1 MGWAEVVGTSV
12 RPLATGRQAGPSR
25 GVTLEVPGG
34 WREAALGCLH
44 GGMSEKRLIITGAS
58 SGIGEAVARQSV
70 ARGWQVLA
78 VARRAERLAALRADI
93 GCEVLAADLTDEGDV
108 ERLAEAAA
116 AFRPTGLVQVAG
128 GAKGAAPLGETTI
141 EDWRWMF
148 EVNVI
153 ATKRVID
160 AVLPLLRASTAP
172 GADGA
177 GGYAEIMVVT
187 SIAATVAYQN
197 GSGYNAAKSAEKQ
210 LVDVLRLELHGE
222 PIRVMEIAPGM
233 VWTEEF
239 SLVRFGG
246 DRSKAE
252 AIYRDVQ
259 DPLSADDVARVM
271 TDILALPGHVSV
283 DETIIKPVAQT
294 HPWMVH
300 KGPLVAKG

>member
-1 MGWAEVVGTSV
+1 
-12 RPLATGRQAGPSR
+12 
-25 GVTLEVPGG
+25 
-34 WREAALGCLH
+34 
-44 GGMSEKRLIITGAS
+44 MSEKRLIITGAS
-58 SGIGEAVARQSV
+58 SGIGEAVVRQSV
-70 ARGWQVLA
+70 ARGWTVLA
-78 VARRAERLAALRADI
+78 VARRAERLEALRAET
-93 GCEVLAADLTDEGDV
+93 GCEVLSADLTDEADI
-108 ERLAEAAA
+108 ERLAHAAA

-148 EVNVI
+148 EANVI
-153 ATKRVID
+153 GTKRVID
-160 AVLPLLRASTAP
+160 AVLPLLRASTA
-172 GADGA
+172 D

-222 PIRVMEIAPGM
+222 PIRVMEVAPGM

-246 DRSKAE
+246 DRAKAD
-252 AIYRDVQ
+252 AVYKDVQ
-259 DPLSADDVARVM
+259 DPLSADDVAKVM

-300 KGPLVAKG
+300 KGPLQAKA

>member
-1 MGWAEVVGTSV
+1 
-12 RPLATGRQAGPSR
+12 
-25 GVTLEVPGG
+25 
-34 WREAALGCLH
+34 
-44 GGMSEKRLIITGAS
+44 MSEKRIIVTGAS
-58 SGIGEAVARQSV
+58 SGIGEAVARQAV
-70 ARGWQVLA
+70 ARGWHVLA
-78 VARRAERLAALRADI
+78 VARRAERLEALAADI

-108 ERLAEAAA
+108 ARLAAA
-116 AFRPTGLVQVAG
+116 AADFRPTSLVQVAG
-128 GAKGAAPLGETTI
+128 GAKGSAHLAETTI

-148 EVNVI
+148 ESNVI
-153 ATKRVID
+153 AAKRVID
-160 AVLPLLRASTAP
+160 AVLPQLRASTNPSGDAP
-172 GADGA
+172 

-187 SIAATVAYQN
+187 SIAATVAYAG

-222 PIRVMEIAPGM
+222 PIRVMEVAPGM

-239 SLVRFGG
+239 SLVRFEG
-246 DRSKAE
+246 DQEKAD
-252 AIYRDVQ
+252 AVYKDVQ

-300 KGPLVAKG
+300 RGPLQAKA

>member
-1 MGWAEVVGTSV
+1 
-12 RPLATGRQAGPSR
+12 
-25 GVTLEVPGG
+25 
-34 WREAALGCLH
+34 
-44 GGMSEKRLIITGAS
+44 MSEKRIIVTGAS
-58 SGIGEAVARQSV
+58 SGIGEAVARQAV

-78 VARRAERLAALRADI
+78 VARRAERLEALAAEI

-108 ERLAEAAA
+108 ARLGETAAS
-116 AFRPTGLVQVAG
+116 FRPTSLVQVAG
-128 GAKGAAPLGETTI
+128 GAKGAAHLAETTI

-148 EVNVI
+148 ESNVI
-153 ATKRVID
+153 AAKRVID
-160 AVLPLLRASTAP
+160 AVLPQLRASTRPSA
-172 GADGA
+172 AGA

-187 SIAATVAYQN
+187 SIAATVAYAG

-222 PIRVMEIAPGM
+222 PIRVMEVAPGM

-239 SLVRFGG
+239 SLVRFEG
-246 DRSKAE
+246 DKEKAD
-252 AIYRDVQ
+252 AVYKDVQ

-300 KGPLVAKG
+300 RGPLVAKG

>member
-1 MGWAEVVGTSV
+1 MS
-12 RPLATGRQAGPSR
+12 
-25 GVTLEVPGG
+25 
-34 WREAALGCLH
+34 H
-44 GGMSEKRLIITGAS
+44 MSEKRIIVTGAS
-58 SGIGEAVARQSV
+58 SGIGEAVARQAV

-78 VARRAERLAALRADI
+78 VARRAERLEALAAET
-93 GCEVLAADLTDEGDV
+93 GCETFAADLTDEAAV
-108 ERLAEAAA
+108 AAFAEAAA

-128 GAKGAAPLGETTI
+128 GAKGAAHLAETTI
-141 EDWRWMF
+141 DDWRWMF
-148 EVNVI
+148 ESNVI

-160 AVLPLLRASTAP
+160 AVLPLLRASTQ
-172 GADGA
+172 D

-187 SIAATVAYQN
+187 SIAATVSYQG

-239 SLVRFGG
+239 SLVRFDG
-246 DRSKAE
+246 DQAKAD
-252 AIYRDVQ
+252 AVYQDVQ
-259 DPLSADDVARVM
+259 DPLSADDVAHVM

-300 KGPLVAKG
+300 KGPLQAKA

>member
-1 MGWAEVVGTSV
+1 
-12 RPLATGRQAGPSR
+12 
-25 GVTLEVPGG
+25 
-34 WREAALGCLH
+34 
-44 GGMSEKRLIITGAS
+44 MSEKRIIVTGAS
-58 SGIGEAVARQSV
+58 SGIGEAVARQAV

-78 VARRAERLAALRADI
+78 VARRAERLEALAAEI
-93 GCEVLAADLTDEGDV
+93 GCEAFAADLTDEAAV
-108 ERLAEAAA
+108 AALAEAAA

-128 GAKGAAPLGETTI
+128 GAKGAAPLGETTV

-148 EVNVI
+148 ESNVI

-160 AVLPLLRASTAP
+160 ALLPLLRRSTAAP
-172 GADGA
+172 QQDGSA
-177 GGYAEIMVVT
+177 SYAEIMVVT
-187 SIAATVAYQN
+187 SIAATVSYQG

-210 LVDVLRLELHGE
+210 LLDVLRLELFGE
-222 PIRVMEIAPGM
+222 PIRVMEVAPGM

-246 DRSKAE
+246 DQAKAD
-252 AIYRDVQ
+252 AVYQDVQ